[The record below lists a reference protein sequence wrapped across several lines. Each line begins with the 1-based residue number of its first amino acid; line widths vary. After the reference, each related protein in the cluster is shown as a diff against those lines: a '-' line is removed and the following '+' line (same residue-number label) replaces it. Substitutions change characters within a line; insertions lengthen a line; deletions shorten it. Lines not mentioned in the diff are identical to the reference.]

1 MLRPV
6 TMRKRPISRR
16 KGAAPPAEDDKALWD
31 AFAKN
36 IDPLDLKGRVP
47 DTDSEIL
54 AEVYLELVGG
64 RQPDFGLSVAAGHT
78 EKSASAT
85 VRVGMTGG
93 SRVSAPMCSASVSR
107 PAAASSTTCRP
118 SRTTSR

>member
-1 MLRPV
+1 MVRLIV
-6 TMRKRPISRR
+6 MRKRPTSRR

-54 AEVYLELVGG
+54 ADMM
-64 RQPDFGLSVAAGHT
+64 R
-78 EKSASAT
+78 
-85 VRVGMTGG
+85 
-93 SRVSAPMCSASVSR
+93 
-107 PAAASSTTCRP
+107 AAS
-118 SRTTSR
+118 